1 MILKETR
8 IEPFFRND
16 QNSYQLFDLNM
27 KPSALTFNNV
37 SAIKRELE
45 SLLWHMAAA
54 V

>member
-1 MILKETR
+1 MIK
-8 IEPFFRND
+8 
-16 QNSYQLFDLNM
+16 QQLFDLNM